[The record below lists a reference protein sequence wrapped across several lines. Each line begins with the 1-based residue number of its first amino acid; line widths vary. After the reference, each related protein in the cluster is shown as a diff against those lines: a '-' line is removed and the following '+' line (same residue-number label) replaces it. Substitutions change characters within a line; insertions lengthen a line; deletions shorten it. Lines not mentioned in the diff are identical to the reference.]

1 MIHENSTEVR
11 ARQALNEREDAKEIV
26 GWFHQFHLCKTDAVL
41 LATVQSVIGFS
52 LIAVLDMRW
61 SLVGYGFVAAS
72 ALLFSRMKAVL
83 DEFDRSEGCGR
94 D

>member
-1 MIHENSTEVR
+1 MIHENSTEVQ
-11 ARQALNEREDAKEIV
+11 ARQALSELVDAKEIV
-26 GWFHQFHLCKTDAVL
+26 GWFRQFHLCKTDAVL
-41 LATVQSVIGFS
+41 LATFQSVIGFS
-52 LIAVLDMRW
+52 LIAVLEMPW

-83 DEFDRSEGCGR
+83 DEFDRSEGGAR

>member
-1 MIHENSTEVR
+1 MIHENSTEVQ
-11 ARQALNEREDAKEIV
+11 ARQALSELVDAKEIV
-26 GWFHQFHLCKTDAVL
+26 GWFRQFHLCKTDAVL
-41 LATVQSVIGFS
+41 LATFQSVIGFS
-52 LIAVLDMRW
+52 LIAVLDMPL

-83 DEFDRSEGCGR
+83 DEFDRSEGGAR